1 MPERIIQATLLHG
14 RWLHAHEEDS
24 PKTTVYRPAI
34 SPLPPARGRTGYEF
48 LPDGR
53 LRRIAPGADD
63 RTASADGTWSVDS
76 EGRIVIRLS
85 GGATE
90 TLEVVALDHERL
102 VVERSG

>member
-1 MPERIIQATLLHG
+1 MPQKIETTLLHG

-24 PKTTVYRPAI
+24 ADKITYRSAT
-34 SPLPPARGRTGYEF
+34 SPLPPSRGRTGYEF
-48 LPDGR
+48 LPEGR

-63 RTASADGTWSVDS
+63 RTASSDGTWSVDS

-90 TLEVVALDHERL
+90 TLKVVALDHERL